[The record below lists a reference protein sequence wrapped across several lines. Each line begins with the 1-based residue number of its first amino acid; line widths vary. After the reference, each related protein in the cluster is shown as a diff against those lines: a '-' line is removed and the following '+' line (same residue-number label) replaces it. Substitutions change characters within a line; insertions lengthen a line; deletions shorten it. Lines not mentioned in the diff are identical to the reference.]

1 MVTMY
6 TGGDCANEGEKTEV
20 LTIRIA
26 KSTKMIVAQ
35 EAEKREW
42 STSKTAEKI
51 LTAWAQEQ
59 VNGTRNDG
67 AVAKQKKRN

>member
-1 MVTMY
+1 MK
-6 TGGDCANEGEKTEV
+6 EKKTEV

-42 STSKTAEKI
+42 STSKMAEKI

-59 VNGTRNDG
+59 VNGTLSDTNPR
-67 AVAKQKKRN
+67 